1 MMMVPKQA
9 RAVQNRRR
17 PQGGVPIARP
27 RSSSASTPWAPLGAP
42 SLLSPQ
48 PSRRALPVSRER
60 RPPEKGYQG
69 AAAAASSSSCPG
81 PRERG
86 EDASP
91 GAPPAASATTAS
103 LGSCH
108 PPLGAHWGL
117 PSPTS
122 EARLRRRKHRQW
134 RHHPGSNN
142 SGLLNTQPQPKL
154 SAGGG
159 NRNQALRILKRRP
172 APGKRYQCSGDGCRL
187 ACRSMKELLDHMR
200 LHYRP
205 TQSLEGKTFHCSTLG
220 CAESFPNMQS
230 LMGHMKAHYKL
241 NRYFKCENCTSRFR
255 THRSLFKHLHSCSD
269 PATATP
275 PPPPALAAD
284 KPVFL
289 PASSS
294 EKELPAKPAEEP
306 PKLSSTAEPQ
316 KEADLPGVPE
326 TTPATD
332 TSPADLGPPSEPG
345 VLAPPPPH
353 AYPLLE
359 QSLFGPPVLPRF
371 STPPAPSVPG
381 PFLPYMQ
388 PPNYALPQAAVQN
401 RLRPFL
407 PGQSLP
413 VSNAVW
419 KKSQGHSSN
428 SRIVWEHTRGRYNC
442 LQCPYSTASREE
454 MTQHTEDHRKNPS
467 PPGRLDGEMEFGVAL
482 PTFHPKLTPDVENT
496 LFTPL

>member
-1 MMMVPKQA
+1 MA
-9 RAVQNRRR
+9 TS
-17 PQGGVPIARP
+17 P
-27 RSSSASTPWAPLGAP
+27 RSS
-42 SLLSPQ
+42 LS
-48 PSRRALPVSRER
+48 
-60 RPPEKGYQG
+60 
-69 AAAAASSSSCPG
+69 
-81 PRERG
+81 
-86 EDASP
+86 
-91 GAPPAASATTAS
+91 
-103 LGSCH
+103 
-108 PPLGAHWGL
+108 
-117 PSPTS
+117 
-122 EARLRRRKHRQW
+122 
-134 RHHPGSNN
+134 GSNN

>member
-1 MMMVPKQA
+1 MEILIILFFS
-9 RAVQNRRR
+9 R
-17 PQGGVPIARP
+17 PQEPVDGGKKKEKRGGGGGN
-27 RSSSASTPWAPLGAP
+27 SSGELEA
-42 SLLSPQ
+42 
-48 PSRRALPVSRER
+48 ALPREIPALLLVESNPR
-60 RPPEKGYQG
+60 KFKSLQHVLGLGKRGVGRGKGLLCKQSGELRGILRAPGLTGFLSFSSPFFLPP
-69 AAAAASSSSCPG
+69 
-81 PRERG
+81 G

-108 PPLGAHWGL
+108 PPPRRPLGAPLTHIGGTAEEKEA
-117 PSPTS
+117 PPMATSPRS
-122 EARLRRRKHRQW
+122 SLS
-134 RHHPGSNN
+134 GSNN

-294 EKELPAKPAEEP
+294 
-306 PKLSSTAEPQ
+306 
-316 KEADLPGVPE
+316 
-326 TTPATD
+326 
-332 TSPADLGPPSEPG
+332 
-345 VLAPPPPH
+345 
-353 AYPLLE
+353 